1 MKARSILMVTGA
13 YWPELSGGG
22 LQCRTMIHA
31 LKSQHRFSVLT
42 TCTDRSLPS
51 SADVEGVPV
60 ARLHVDLARPWTKLM
75 AALKTLA
82 FFILRRSMFDIVHL
96 HGFSQKSVLIVI
108 LSRLLGKELIL
119 TIHTAEHDE
128 ADAVMQRGRL
138 AYWAYRRADRYV
150 AISSRIAKN
159 YLAAGLPPSRLR
171 LAPNGLD
178 TSRFHPPTSEERQSA
193 RQALGLAPNLKWILF
208 VGFFSR
214 DKAPDLLFEA
224 WLRVQAADAP
234 PSGLLF
240 VGATESDY
248 REVDKRLAPAIAAEA
263 ERRGLSDRV
272 RFTGPLVAIE
282 QAYHAA
288 DIFVLPSTREA
299 FGMVVVE
306 AMASAL
312 PVIAT
317 RITGV
322 TDDIIADCRTGLLVP
337 PGNADALAEALRR
350 LLVDDGYARELG
362 ARAREAVVNRF
373 SVEAATPQ
381 WRTLYEDLKASAED

>member
-1 MKARSILMVTGA
+1 MKPRSILMITGA

-31 LKSQHRFSVLT
+31 LKSHHRFSVLT
-42 TCTDRSLPS
+42 TCTDRSLPP
-51 SADVEGVPV
+51 SAEVEGIPV
-60 ARLHVDLARPWTKLM
+60 TRLHIDLARPWTKLA
-75 AALKTLA
+75 AALKTIA
-82 FFILRRSMFDIVHL
+82 FFVLRRSMFDIVHL

-108 LSRLLGKELIL
+108 LSRLLGKKLIL

-128 ADAVMQRGRL
+128 AGAAMRRGRL
-138 AYWAYRRADRYV
+138 AFWAYRRADRYV
-150 AISSRIAKN
+150 AISSRIAQN
-159 YLAAGLPPSRLR
+159 YLAAGLPQSRLR

-178 TSRFHPPTSEERQSA
+178 TVRFHPPASEERQSA
-193 RQALGLAPNLKWILF
+193 RQALGLAPHLKWI
-208 VGFFSR
+208 
-214 DKAPDLLFEA
+214 
-224 WLRVQAADAP
+224 
-234 PSGLLF
+234 LF

-263 ERRGLSDRV
+263 ARRGLSDRV
-272 RFTGPLVAIE
+272 RFTGPLDAVE

-288 DIFVLPSTREA
+288 DVFVLPSMREA

-306 AMASAL
+306 AMATAL

-322 TDDIIADCRTGLLVP
+322 TDDIIADCRTGILVP
-337 PGNADALAEALRR
+337 PGNADALAEAIRR
-350 LLVDDGYARELG
+350 LLVDVGYARELG
-362 ARAREAVVNRF
+362 ARAREAVVTRF

-381 WRTLYEDLKASAED
+381 WRTIYEDLKESAED

>member
-1 MKARSILMVTGA
+1 MKAGGILMVTGA

-31 LKSQHRFSVLT
+31 LRSHHRFSVLT
-42 TCTDRSLPS
+42 TSTDRSLPPT
-51 SADVEGVPV
+51 ADVEGVPV
-60 ARLHVDLARPWTKLM
+60 TRLHVDLARPWTKLA
-75 AALKTLA
+75 AALKTIA
-82 FFILRRSMFDIVHL
+82 FFVLRRSMFDIVHL

-108 LSRLLGKELIL
+108 LSRLLGKALIL

-128 ADAVMQRGRL
+128 AGAVMRRGRL

-159 YLAAGLPPSRLR
+159 YLAAGLPQSRLR
-171 LAPNGLD
+171 LVPNGLD

-193 RQALGLAPNLKWILF
+193 RQALGLASDLKWILF

-214 DKAPDLLFEA
+214 DKAPDVLFEA
-224 WLRVQAADAP
+224 WLRVQAAGTP

-248 REVDKRLAPAIAAEA
+248 REVDKSLAAAIAADA

-272 RFTGPLVAIE
+272 RFTGPLAAVE

-317 RITGV
+317 KMPGV

-337 PGNADALAEALRR
+337 PGDADALAEAVRR
-350 LLVDDGYARELG
+350 LLVDGGYARELG
-362 ARAREAVVNRF
+362 ARAREAVVTRF
-373 SVEAATPQ
+373 SLEAATPQ
-381 WRTLYEDLKASAED
+381 WRTIYEDLRERAED